1 VEDLVQAADS
11 LQNFCVDRDWK
22 FCFIGG
28 LALQY
33 WGRPRLT
40 QDVDLCL
47 LTGFG
52 NEDSYIDPLLD
63 EYGARIGDPRDFA
76 LTNRVL
82 LLETS
87 EGIGLDI
94 SLGAIPFEQQVVSRS
109 REVEFLPDV
118 SLRICS
124 AEDLI
129 VFKAFADRL
138 QDWADV
144 ENVVKK
150 QKDALDW
157 GYIDQQLETLC
168 ELKEAPEIPVN
179 LAELKHRLS

>member
-1 VEDLVQAADS
+1 MEDLVQAASS
-11 LQNFCVDRDWK
+11 LQSFCVKRHWN

-52 NEDSYIDPLLD
+52 NEDAYINPLLA
-63 EYGARIGDPRDFA
+63 EYGARIDNPRDFA
-76 LTNRVL
+76 LRNRVL
-82 LLETS
+82 LLKTS
-87 EGIGLDI
+87 QGIGLDI
-94 SLGAIPFEQQVVSRS
+94 SLGAIPFEEQVVSRS
-109 REVEFLPDV
+109 RAVEFLPGV

-124 AEDLI
+124 AEDL
-129 VFKAFADRL
+129 VVLKAFADRL

-144 ENVVKK
+144 ENVIKK
-150 QKDALDW
+150 QINALDW
-157 GYIDQQLETLC
+157 AYIDQQLGTLC
-168 ELKEAPEIPVN
+168 QLKEAPEIPEK
-179 LAELKHRLS
+179 LSELKHRLS